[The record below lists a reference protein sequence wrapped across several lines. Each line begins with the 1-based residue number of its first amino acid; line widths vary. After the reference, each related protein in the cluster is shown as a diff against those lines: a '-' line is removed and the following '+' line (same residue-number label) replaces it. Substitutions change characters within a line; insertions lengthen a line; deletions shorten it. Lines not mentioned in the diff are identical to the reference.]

1 MTDVTTRGVGVLL
14 KEWRA
19 RRARSQLDLAH
30 EVGVSPRHLSFV
42 ETGRSRP
49 SPELVLA
56 LAEHLDVPLRERNTL
71 LLAAGFAPRFHERPL
86 ADPDMVNVTRSLQR
100 LLDTHDPYPGV
111 VLDRQWNVVLANRA
125 AGTLVGL
132 LPPELATPP
141 INIFRV
147 SLHPDGLAAHTR
159 NFDEWATYL
168 LDQLHRLVA
177 VADDPGLRAL
187 ETEIAAYPNV
197 MALRDRT
204 DWTDAGAGPD
214 LLIPCRLDVN
224 GAELSLFTTLT
235 AFGTPQDIT
244 LDELA
249 VELFFP
255 ADEATERRLRAAA
268 SDDGRE
274 IA

>member
-1 MTDVTTRGVGVLL
+1 M
-14 KEWRA
+14 A
-19 RRARSQLDLAH
+19 R
-30 EVGVSPRHLSFV
+30 VS
-42 ETGRSRP
+42 
-49 SPELVLA
+49 A
-56 LAEHLDVPLRERNTL
+56 
-71 LLAAGFAPRFHERPL
+71 
-86 ADPDMVNVTRSLQR
+86 SLQR

-132 LPPELATPP
+132 LPSELANPP
-141 INIFRV
+141 VNIFRV

-168 LDQLHRLVA
+168 LGQLHRLVA
-177 VADDPGLRAL
+177 VTHDPELTAL
-187 ETEIAAYPNV
+187 EAEVCAYPNV
-197 MALRDRT
+197 VELRDRV
-204 DWTDAGAGPD
+204 DWAAPTAAPA
-214 LLIPCRLDVN
+214 LLIPCRLDIGGV
-224 GAELSLFTTLT
+224 ELSLFTTLT
-235 AFGTPQDIT
+235 TFGTPQDIT

-268 SDDGRE
+268 TDNRE